1 MSSAWRSEPDRPA
14 RTIRAKLLVDAEH
27 YEHLIARAIATA
39 KVSVWIATANLK
51 TMLVEAPI
59 GSRARA
65 RGRYVSFFE
74 TLGDLAQRNV
84 DVCVLHAS
92 PPSGPLARELVRER
106 TKRSRAEPVVKMRRC
121 PRVHLKMI
129 AVDGRLLYL
138 GSANLTGAGLGAK
151 GDGRR
156 NFEMGIVT
164 DSEAM
169 LDAAQERFDR
179 IWRGRECAGC
189 KLRSQ
194 CDAPLDA
201 LRSERTEPTPRT
213 NAVAAPRAN
222 AAAATRA
229 NAGSRANA
237 AAATRANAGS
247 RANEAGSRANATGSR
262 ANATDSRANKAVSA
276 PRASATSRGS
286 SRRTCRSPF
295 SPQ

>member
-1 MSSAWRSEPDRPA
+1 MAKTRTISTAWRSPSERPA
-14 RTIRAKLLVDAEH
+14 RTIRAKLLVDADH
-27 YEHLIARAIATA
+27 YDDLVTRAVATA
-39 KVSVWIATANLK
+39 TVSVWIATANLK

-74 TLGDLAQRNV
+74 SLGDLARRGV
-84 DVCVLHAS
+84 DVQVLHAS
-92 PPSGPLARELVRER
+92 PPSGPLARELVRLG
-106 TKRSRAEPVVKMRRC
+106 TKKADSHAAVKMRRC

-151 GDGRR
+151 GEGRR

-169 LDAAQERFDR
+169 LDAAQERLDR

-194 CDAPLDA
+194 CDAPLDLA
-201 LRSERTEPTPRT
+201 RPPR
-213 NAVAAPRAN
+213 APRVAAGR
-222 AAAATRA
+222 
-229 NAGSRANA
+229 
-237 AAATRANAGS
+237 
-247 RANEAGSRANATGSR
+247 
-262 ANATDSRANKAVSA
+262 
-276 PRASATSRGS
+276 ATSPGS
-286 SRRTCRSPF
+286 
-295 SPQ
+295 